1 MSANSSS
8 ECSQTQQTSENACQ
22 TSADAGA
29 GETSTIEGSDVAQLA
44 STDRQASPHNAADDA
59 RLGSHDPKPS
69 IISNDKAVSNSPAS
83 HRPSPPSTATGGGGG
98 TVGQTNVSPIQ
109 VCPTSSVASPRISVP
124 KAQTTP
130 TQPTMVKTVA
140 PTPPRTPALKTSVAM
155 VRPPQTASVQLPAT
169 FQIPPGMVLVRSD
182 SGQLM
187 LVSQQALAQA
197 QRVVN
202 NPGLVQPSAATVI
215 RKPGSAPIIRVC
227 PPVSTPRAT
236 YTMGTIP
243 PRPSSTTGPTLQ
255 RPNAVGRVAYR
266 PTTAVGTITQRPSS
280 TMGTNTQRPSSAV
293 GTIPQRASSAVGTVP
308 QRLSSVVGATRQ
320 HITSTT
326 GATIIKAS
334 VAGLSTTP
342 AVGQSSHPGGLAPRI
357 LSTNV
362 PTKPKTAPSNAVS
375 SQTIENVKKC
385 KNFLVTLMKLASS
398 GGHSSDMGMNVR
410 NLVKS
415 LLDGKLEAEEFTEKL
430 YAELK
435 SSPQPYLVT
444 FLKRSLPAVRQLTP
458 NSQLFIQQCEQPSA
472 PAAPPAQPST
482 SGQPVRSTQLLIQP
496 QQTVVIKKPVTSQ
509 PAAQGGGVAKHFLL
523 QTNRT
528 PTTGVIVGP
537 SAQISKSH
545 PASSLPTLNLS
556 FKESTGTFR
565 DEDDIND
572 VASMAGV
579 SISEERARILAT
591 GAESVGLVVRSC
603 RDQPFLCPTAL
614 RTRITHT
621 GSVCVCV
628 CVCET
633 MSVGVCGLEGDV
645 VGLVSHATE
654 ERLRDLL
661 GKLSVTAQH
670 RHLQLKDCWQYQ
682 QVTDVRS
689 QLRFLEQVERLQ
701 QQRRDEEE
709 REMLLRIAKSRSSR
723 EDPEQ
728 QCLKQKAKEMQQLEL
743 AQAQHRQANLAALAA
758 IGPRR
763 KRPLEVSSAVGQRS
777 TSRPVLRVTLR
788 DLIFCME
795 QDSHLSHSLLLYS
808 AMLK

>member
-29 GETSTIEGSDVAQLA
+29 VETSTSNAPSTIEGSDVAQLA

-69 IISNDKAVSNSPAS
+69 IISNDKAVSNTPAS
-83 HRPSPPSTATGGGGG
+83 SSHGPSPPSTATGGG
-98 TVGQTNVSPIQ
+98 TVVQTNVSPIQ

-326 GATIIKAS
+326 GATIIK
-334 VAGLSTTP
+334 
-342 AVGQSSHPGGLAPRI
+342 Q
-357 LSTNV
+357 
-362 PTKPKTAPSNAVS
+362 
-375 SQTIENVKKC
+375 QTIENVKKC

-482 SGQPVRSTQLLIQP
+482 SGQPVIQP

-621 GSVCVCV
+621 A
-628 CVCET
+628 

>member
-98 TVGQTNVSPIQ
+98 TVVQTNVSPIQ

-280 TMGTNTQRPSSAV
+280 TMGTNTQRPCSAV
-293 GTIPQRASSAVGTVP
+293 GTIPQRASSAVGPVP

-342 AVGQSSHPGGLAPRI
+342 AVGQSNHPGGLAPRI

-415 LLDGKLEAEEFTEKL
+415 LL
-430 YAELK
+430 
-435 SSPQPYLVT
+435 
-444 FLKRSLPAVRQLTP
+444 RSLPAVRQLTP
-458 NSQLFIQQCEQPSA
+458 NSQLFIQQCEQPS
-472 PAAPPAQPST
+472 APPAQPST

-621 GSVCVCV
+621 GSV